1 MASVPPLP
9 PVPPPPGPGG
19 PPLGSS
25 NLGIAPNLGGLLCYL
40 PCCAI
45 GLIFSVVVAVA
56 EKQSRFL
63 RFHAF
68 QSLLLH
74 GAAIVVGVVLFLLGT
89 ILGQISGFFS
99 LLFLPLQFLVGVAFV
114 ALSIYLMI
122 KAYNNEEWE
131 IPHLGQMARGW
142 A

>member
-1 MASVPPLP
+1 MASVP

-19 PPLGSS
+19 PPLGST
-25 NLGIAPNLGGLLCYL
+25 NLGIAANLGGLLCYL
-40 PCCAI
+40 PVCCL
-45 GLIFSVVVAVA
+45 GLLFSVVVAIV

-74 GAAIVVGVVLFLLGT
+74 GAAIALALVLSVLQAILANIIPFLG
-89 ILGQISGFFS
+89 
-99 LLFLPLQFLVGVAFV
+99 LLIFPLQIAVGVALIGLTIF
-114 ALSIYLMI
+114 LMI

-131 IPHLGQMARGW
+131 IPRLGQLARSW
-142 A
+142 L

>member
-1 MASVPPLP
+1 MASSPT
-9 PVPPPPGPGG
+9 GPGG

-25 NLGIAPNLGGLLCYL
+25 NLGIAPNLGGLLCYA
-40 PCCAI
+40 PCCI
-45 GLIFSVVVAVA
+45 GLVFSVVVAVV

-74 GAAIVVGVVLFLLGT
+74 GASLVVLLAIQVVGMILSTISGMLGFLISLLSGLVGLGLLGLT
-89 ILGQISGFFS
+89 IF
-99 LLFLPLQFLVGVAFV
+99 
-114 ALSIYLMI
+114 LMI
-122 KAYNNEEWE
+122 KAYNNEEYE
-131 IPHLGQMARGW
+131 LPQLGQMARGW